1 MLPGMSPEYE
11 HLSSVGTPLSIF
23 ALAND
28 YLMSGHREA
37 RIVRRISLFARDSRE
52 VRENR
57 DWPKVSSSRVAP
69 VAHVLLVSL
78 MIHEQRFTNDGHRA
92 CLDLNISVRA

>member
-57 DWPKVSSSRVAP
+57 DWPKVSSSRVA
-69 VAHVLLVSL
+69 HVLLVSL
-78 MIHEQRFTNDGHRA
+78 MIHEQRFTNDGRRA
-92 CLDLNISVRA
+92 CLDLNISVQA